1 MAVLDPMPHNA
12 AAHLVE
18 LGDLLVVPRGPRLS
32 PHAWTA
38 LLRRLPPAEQ
48 HRIQKLCRWQ
58 DRQDSAIGWSWLLRM
73 AGQHR
78 VSVRRG
84 AHGGPVADPPV
95 AVSLSHGG
103 GWIAVATHL
112 RGRVGVDVE
121 AARQVAPEL
130 ARRCCS
136 TAELAWL
143 ERAADAQTRD
153 ARFLWLWTAKEAYLK
168 AIGTGLGVDP
178 RSVCID
184 WATPDLRLS
193 GAETDRWRFSSS
205 TPADGVRVTV
215 CTERA
220 P

>member
-1 MAVLDPMPHNA
+1 MQHNA
-12 AAHLVE
+12 AVNPVGMA
-18 LGDLLVVPRGPRLS
+18 DLLVIPRGPRLS
-32 PHAWTA
+32 PRAWTS
-38 LLRRLPPAEQ
+38 LLRRLPPVEQ
-48 HRIQKLCRWQ
+48 HRIQKLNRWADQ
-58 DRQDSAIGWSWLLRM
+58 QDSAICWRSLARL

-103 GWIAVATHL
+103 GWIAAAAYVH
-112 RGRVGVDVE
+112 GRVGVDVE
-121 AARQVAPEL
+121 AGRDVAPEL

-153 ARFLWLWTAKEAYLK
+153 ERFLRLWTAKEAYLK

-178 RSVCID
+178 RSVSID
-184 WATPDLRLS
+184 WSTPDLRLS
-193 GAETDRWRFSSS
+193 GAEKDCWQFCSSA
-205 TPADGVRVTV
+205 PADGVRVTV
-215 CTERA
+215 CLERA
-220 P
+220 L